1 MKIIAERM
9 KFSSKVARVEPMA
22 VPVPPRMLTP
32 PTTDAVITESS
43 SAGGGV
49 A

>member
-1 MKIIAERM
+1 MKIMAERM
-9 KFSSKVARVEPMA
+9 KLSKSVARVEPMA

-32 PTTDAVITESS
+32 PTTEAVMIDSS

-49 A
+49 T